1 MGIYPCI
8 SDGIVMKSSHVDRDV
23 EYILSNYHSIGG
35 NSGNAAEVVSYGYFS
50 FNGSIVTET
59 ARGLRPTIQVSAQ

>member
-23 EYILSNYHSIGG
+23 EYIGG